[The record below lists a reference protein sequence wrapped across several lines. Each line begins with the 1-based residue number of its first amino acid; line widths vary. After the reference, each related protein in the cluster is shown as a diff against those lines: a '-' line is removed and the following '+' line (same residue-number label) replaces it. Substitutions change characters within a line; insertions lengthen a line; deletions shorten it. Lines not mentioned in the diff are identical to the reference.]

1 MKKQDDLSTS
11 HLQWLIHSRMRNQNA
26 CLRLFDAFEQKPVL
40 INTSRGKVVDTVALI
55 AALKGNKIAAAAL
68 DVLENEKI
76 GALSLPEQEQM
87 DFLTRQANVII
98 TPHIAGYSH
107 EAFYKMSAVI
117 LEKLGI

>member
-1 MKKQDDLSTS
+1 MEQVCRYADVISF
-11 HLQWLIHSRMRNQNA
+11 HLPLTKETHHIAN
-26 CLRLFDAFEQKPVL
+26 DAFFNALQQKPVV
-40 INTSRGKVVDTVALI
+40 INTSRGKVVNTEALVT
-55 AALKGNKIAAAAL
+55 ALKGNKISGAAL

-76 GALSLPEQEQM
+76 KNLSVAEKEQL
-87 DFLTRQANVII
+87 DYLTSQDNVII